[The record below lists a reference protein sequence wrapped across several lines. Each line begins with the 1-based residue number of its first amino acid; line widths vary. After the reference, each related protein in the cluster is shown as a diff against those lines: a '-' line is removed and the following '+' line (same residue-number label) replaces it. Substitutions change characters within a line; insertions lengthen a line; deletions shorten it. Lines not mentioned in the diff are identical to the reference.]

1 MTTPAPNP
9 RSTPPPGTYEA
20 WRLGC
25 RCAPEGAWV
34 WAVDAWRETL
44 GLSVS
49 LPVTRTT
56 ATPPPHKPGCVL
68 AKERP

>member
-20 WRLGC
+20 WSRGC
-25 RCAPEGAWV
+25 ACAPGGTWQ
-34 WAVDAWRETL
+34 W
-44 GLSVS
+44 
-49 LPVTRTT
+49 VTRKRAQPELAERVT
-56 ATPPPHKPGCVL
+56 AQPPHKAGCAL